1 VRARNIWNLSEPYPL
16 ENARLAHKPACDCRS
31 AYSEDEELE
40 HSGKQRIWLEPVD
53 DPEQYGSDAP
63 DGEYVNVSE
72 SVHSDIG
79 LPPDAL
85 SKPKYGSLPSAQW
98 SVTGGGPPTS

>member
-1 VRARNIWNLSEPYPL
+1 M
-16 ENARLAHKPACDCRS
+16 ENARLAHKPACDCCS

-53 DPEQYGSDAP
+53 DPKQYGSDAP

-72 SVHSDIG
+72 SVHWDIG

-85 SKPKYGSLPSAQW
+85 RNRSTGPCLPHNG
-98 SVTGGGPPTS
+98 V